1 MFYRK
6 PSSSYCKQKYD
17 FSKNQEISSDKAVT
31 QIQPYIS
38 EQTVMLI
45 MLMTKDEIEVYNYE
59 YQIDSYEHSG
69 FEYPY

>member
-1 MFYRK
+1 MTSVRIRK
-6 PSSSYCKQKYD
+6 YLVK
-17 FSKNQEISSDKAVT
+17 KAVT

-59 YQIDSYEHSG
+59 YQTDSYEHSG